1 MAGELTGLARFTLN
15 KTGFTPTS
23 GDISFTLDSADGDG
37 INQTQDLTADSIE
50 ALVLGDV
57 ELPCGK
63 ILLKLITP
71 TSGTNV
77 EISLKNST
85 DFDAY
90 RFAVLTKQ
98 NDVALWTPK
107 LNTTIYVKAIGAGA
121 RIAVLAG

>member
-1 MAGELTGLARFTLN
+1 MAGELTGTVRLALN
-15 KTGFTPTS
+15 KVGFTPTS
-23 GDISFTLDSADGDG
+23 GDITFTLDSSDGDG
-37 INQTQDLTADSIE
+37 LSQTQDLTADTSE

-77 EISLKNST
+77 EVSLKNSP
-85 DFDAY
+85 DFDTY

-107 LNTTIYVKAIGAGA
+107 LGTTIYVKAIGAGA